1 MHDFQNSIIRAKQ
14 NRLFRCYRKLS
25 YHLKQATL
33 HAWLLLCIL
42 CGGLSMPLR
51 FWLEPVRA
59 ASLLRKPKT
68 IMPGLLFFLSV
79 CFPSAGLIFFAR
91 LGRAFP
97 ESAALVGLEV
107 FKRSLSSQ
115 FPNDISLKN
124 SNAVLKSSKRGMI
137 EVAALVRRSS

>member
-1 MHDFQNSIIRAKQ
+1 MSRSKCLDQGKRECKIQNSITRAKQ

-68 IMPGLLFFLSV
+68 IMPGLLFFLPV
-79 CFPSAGLIFFAR
+79 CFPSAR
-91 LGRAFP
+91 LVFCSSRACF
-97 ESAALVGLEV
+97 SGIRGVGWLRGFQKDV
-107 FKRSLSSQ
+107 FRVNLTR
-115 FPNDISLKN
+115 
-124 SNAVLKSSKRGMI
+124 KSFQKLNG
-137 EVAALVRRSS
+137 VA